1 MAFDSLIFS
10 SSTKLEG
17 LAHCGREILHMAIWP
32 WIRYAAR
39 DVLASLLLVR
49 DVLASL
55 LLVSD
60 VLASLL
66 LVSLLEIQ
74 SY

>member
-1 MAFDSLIFS
+1 
-10 SSTKLEG
+10 
-17 LAHCGREILHMAIWP
+17 MAIWP